1 MNEKTPLNVAVA
13 LTLDG
18 IANADERQQVREY
31 IKQLETE
38 LAAVP
43 MDDIQ
48 RMQGCEAHT
57 DGTDLAK
64 VNVRIWLEANGRFG
78 MWPDIKDPDGWYDP
92 TGTRFLR

>member
-1 MNEKTPLNVAVA
+1 MNEKTPLQTAIE
-13 LTLDG
+13 LTLRG
-18 IANADERQQVREY
+18 SANADERQQVREY
-31 IKQLETE
+31 ISQLE
-38 LAAVP
+38 AQISAIP

-57 DGTDLAK
+57 DGTELAK

-78 MWPDIKDPDGWYDP
+78 IWPDIKNPDGWYDP